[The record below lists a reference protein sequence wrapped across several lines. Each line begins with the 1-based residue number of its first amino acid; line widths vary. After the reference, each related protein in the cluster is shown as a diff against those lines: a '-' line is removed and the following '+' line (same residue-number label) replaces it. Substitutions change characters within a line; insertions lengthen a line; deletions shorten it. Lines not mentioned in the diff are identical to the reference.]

1 LGCGAKI
8 IRKNGI
14 PEFPPAEPGKNN
26 NVFVKSK
33 RVICQLANH
42 PFQLYY
48 SLIIV

>member
-14 PEFPPAEPGKNN
+14 PEFPPAEQGKNN
-26 NVFVKSK
+26 NVFVKWE
-33 RVICQLANH
+33 RVIRQPADH

-48 SLIIV
+48 SLLIV